1 MIVVAVWLKW
11 VYLLS
16 VACGMSATAWL
27 FANGNTSLFTWDN
40 MQLQAVLGFVVQV
53 FMIAETSSVLWVHA
67 LAPADAVAAVQV
79 FVLAQAAYQLFW
91 ALFVVA
97 QHSEHLFLQLTLPI
111 MGWSFSQATALV
123 ALFFVG
129 SSTGASA
136 WFVAVLVMQVLV
148 TDYTVVLDGYLY
160 LGAMLR
166 REGSQTRLRYAMWC
180 RNVLCL
186 LCIGIL
192 VAFLMARHNQEDDPA
207 SVACTPNWTCPFL
220 EPDGV
225 NMRVATEFANM
236 ADSINYDAV
245 AVVSHV
251 INFGM
256 PVVVVAGLALAGEGM
271 KMLLLPACVGA
282 AVGAAF
288 VAKYSTHRQRPAV
301 HFNLT
306 HATELANK
314 PDSDQWAS
322 FFSGD
327 TAVCASAAMFA
338 VLHLCERSCFGTA
351 IAVFLTALTG
361 CLLRI
366 AAMMHWTTDVATGI
380 AVGGL
385 AGMLFGP
392 NIVALRE

>member
-1 MIVVAVWLKW
+1 MVVVAMWLKW

-27 FANGNTSLFTWDN
+27 FATGNTSLFTWDN
-40 MQLQAVLGFVVQV
+40 MQLQAVLGFLVQV
-53 FMIAETSSVLWVHA
+53 FMIAETCSVLWVHA
-67 LAPADAVAAVQV
+67 LAPADAVDAVQV
-79 FVLAQAAYQLFW
+79 FVLAQTAYQLFW
-91 ALFVVA
+91 ALFVVV
-97 QHSEHLFLQLTLPI
+97 QHSEHLFLQRTLPI
-111 MGWSFSQATALV
+111 MGWSLSQATALV

-129 SSTGASA
+129 SNTGASA

-166 REGSQTRLRYAMWC
+166 RESLLTRLRYAMWC
-180 RNVLCL
+180 RNALLL

-192 VAFLMARHNQEDDPA
+192 IAFLITRHNQEDDPA

-220 EPDGV
+220 RPDSV
-225 NMRVATEFANM
+225 NMRVASEFADM

-245 AVVSHV
+245 AIVSHV
-251 INFGM
+251 INFGL
-256 PVVVVAGLALAGEGM
+256 PVAVFAGFAFAREGM
-271 KMLLLPACVGA
+271 KLLLLLACVATA
-282 AVGAAF
+282 AGAAF

-306 HATELANK
+306 SATELANK

-327 TAVCASAAMFA
+327 TAVSASAAMFA
-338 VLHLCERSCFGTA
+338 VLHLCEHNCYGTA
-351 IAVFLTALTG
+351 IAVFLTSLTG

-385 AGMLFGP
+385 LSMFFGP
-392 NIVALRE
+392 SIVALHE